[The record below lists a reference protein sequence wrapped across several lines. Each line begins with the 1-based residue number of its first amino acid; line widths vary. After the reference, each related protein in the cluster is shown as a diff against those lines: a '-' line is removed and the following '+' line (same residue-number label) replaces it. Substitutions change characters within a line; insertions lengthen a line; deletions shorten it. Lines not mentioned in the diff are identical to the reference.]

1 MTIVTPTGITGI
13 NSITSLVN
21 DITFS
26 TSSGGSL
33 TANGLSFTNLQ
44 TSSIN
49 DGPISGTRNRIIN
62 GDMRIDQRNAGAA
75 VTVNASALF
84 YTLDRWGAGGVTS
97 GGVFT
102 VQRLDGQLPF
112 SPSMLRV
119 NVTSAAT
126 PSASQTY
133 NLQQRIEG
141 LNVSDLAFGTGAA
154 RSVTLSFKVKS
165 TLTGT
170 FGGALQNGA
179 QNRSYPFT
187 FSIPASNTT
196 TNISITIPGD
206 TSGTW
211 SPDSSAGMI
220 VLFDL
225 GSGSSVRGTA
235 GAWSG
240 STFYGATGSVSLIS
254 NASNTLDISEV
265 QLEPGTVATPFERRS
280 YGQELALCERY
291 FQSGRLSATGDGVI
305 AYLRASSVLRVTM
318 RATPTFV
325 LTDNVGNV
333 NRVSGDAE
341 NNIAGLIGGNSSFVQ
356 LGANNVVIGTNV
368 FMGGNFTSDSEL

>member
-1 MTIVTPTGITGI
+1 M
-13 NSITSLVN
+13 
-21 DITFS
+21 S
-26 TSSGGSL
+26 TL
-33 TANGLSFTNLQ
+33 KTTNLQ
-44 TSSIN
+44 NASAASPAIVLAADGSATANLSSVN
-49 DGPISGTRNRIIN
+49 GGPIAGSRNRIIN

-84 YTLDRWGAGGVTS
+84 YTVDRWAAGGVTS
-97 GGVFT
+97 GGIFT

-126 PSASQTY
+126 PSSIQTY

-141 LNVSDLAFGTGAA
+141 LNVSDLAFGTSAA

-170 FGGALQNGA
+170 FSGALQNGA

-187 FSIPASNTT
+187 FSIPAANTAT
-196 TNISITIPGD
+196 SISVTIPGD

-211 SPDSSAGMI
+211 AADNSTGMI

-225 GSGSSVRGTA
+225 GGGSSTRGTA

-240 STFYGATGSVSLIS
+240 SGLFGVTGAVSLIS
-254 NASNTLDISEV
+254 TVSSTLDISEV

-280 YGQELALCERY
+280 YGQGLALCQRY
-291 FQSGRLSATGDGVI
+291 FQKVGTYARQTGGAGSAT
-305 AYLRASSVLRVTM
+305 SVFIGIPTPVTM
-318 RATPTFV
+318 RATPSFSGSVTQVKRYDGGAVSLAGITYSVSALHDAQVDFSITNISV
-325 LTDNVGNV
+325 TDNLTYWASFNP
-333 NRVSGDAE
+333 STLSAE
-341 NNIAGLIGGNSSFVQ
+341 L
-356 LGANNVVIGTNV
+356 
-368 FMGGNFTSDSEL
+368 